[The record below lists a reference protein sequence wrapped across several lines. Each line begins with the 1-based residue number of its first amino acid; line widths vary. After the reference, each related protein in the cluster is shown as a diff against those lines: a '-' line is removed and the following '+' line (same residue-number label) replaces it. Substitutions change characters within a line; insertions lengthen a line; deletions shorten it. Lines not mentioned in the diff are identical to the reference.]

1 MEKSK
6 KEETKKI
13 PSTDFSIFSPFQK
26 KTLGVILTK
35 LRNPFKWLSSASAA
49 LSDYIGRNCF

>member
-13 PSTDFSIFSPFQK
+13 PSTDFSIFPLFKKNLRSNFDKTQK
-26 KTLGVILTK
+26 SV
-35 LRNPFKWLSSASAA
+35 
-49 LSDYIGRNCF
+49 

>member
-13 PSTDFSIFSPFQK
+13 PSTDFSIFPPFQK

-49 LSDYIGRNCF
+49 